1 MLILAGFVV
10 FQSIKP
16 EGTHTTL
23 AAAPGVNYAIPALLI
38 SSPEPR
44 RPGMHLLTLL
54 LLLPALGA
62 LLIALLPGQQLRL
75 IRTVALTAAAA
86 TLCFSW
92 GLLSVFETGTAALQ
106 FFEETPWNP
115 RLGTS
120 YALGVD
126 GISFPMV
133 LLATLLT
140 FIAVL
145 ASANIRDRAK
155 WYFVLVLLLE
165 TAMLGVF
172 MARDWTLFY
181 LLWELTLIPLF
192 FLIGGWGGR
201 RRHQA
206 ALNFVLY
213 TMGGSV
219 FMLISLLVLF
229 DNIPAH
235 SFSMD
240 TMTSGAR
247 LLPAHTQVMIFLGFL
262 VGFGVKMPIF
272 PIHGWLPLA
281 HVEAP
286 SPISILLSGILLKM
300 GSYGLIRAATMLP
313 EAIVALQPLLAGL
326 ALFSLIYGGLL
337 AWRQTDLK
345 AMIAYSSVSH
355 MGIVLLGIAA
365 LNIAGLTG
373 ALMQMVA
380 HGLVAGALFLLI
392 GLLYER
398 THTRDVNDYS
408 SLMQV
413 TPRFAFFTSLA
424 LLAGMAVPGTAGF
437 IAELHA
443 IIGGFEAWGW
453 MILLI
458 SVGMMVTAAYSVRT
472 IGRLFTGPVH
482 SRMRD
487 VQDLQPVELTA
498 AGVLATAIILL
509 GIAPRPALEL
519 MATSISQLSA
529 ALTGIPGG

>member
-1 MLILAGFVV
+1 M
-10 FQSIKP
+10 P
-16 EGTHTTL
+16 
-23 AAAPGVNYAIPALLI
+23 
-38 SSPEPR
+38 
-44 RPGMHLLTLL
+44 LLTSL
-54 LLLPALGA
+54 LLLPAIGA
-62 LLIALLPGQQLRL
+62 ALISVLPGQQIRL
-75 IRTVALTAAAA
+75 IRTVALSAAAA
-86 TLCFSW
+86 AMLLSW
-92 GLLSVFETGTAALQ
+92 GLLSMFDTGMAGLQ
-106 FFEETPWNP
+106 FVEAVPWNP

-120 YALGVD
+120 YALGLD
-126 GISFPMV
+126 GFSLPMV
-133 LLATLLT
+133 LLATLLC
-140 FIAVL
+140 FITLL
-145 ASANIRDRAK
+145 ASRSIRERAK
-155 WYFVLVLLLE
+155 WYFVLVLVLE
-165 TAMLGVF
+165 SAMLGVF
-172 MARDWTLFY
+172 MAQDWTLFY

-192 FLIGGWGGR
+192 FLIDRWGGR

-229 DNIPAH
+229 DVTPAH
-235 SFSMD
+235 SFAMASMGD
-240 TMTSGAR
+240 GAR
-247 LLPAHTQVMIFLGFL
+247 MLPEHTQVLIFFGFL
-262 VGFGVKMPIF
+262 IGFGVKMSIF

-286 SPISILLSGILLKM
+286 SPISILLSGVLLKM

-313 EAIVALQPLLAGL
+313 EAIAALQPLLAGL

-337 AWRQTDLK
+337 AWRQSDLK

-365 LNIAGLTG
+365 FNIAGLTG
-373 ALMQMVA
+373 AVMQMVA

-424 LLAGMAVPGTAGF
+424 LLAGMGIPGTAGF

-443 IIGGFEAWGW
+443 IIGGFERWGW
-453 MILLI
+453 LILLV
-458 SVGMMVTAAYSVRT
+458 SVGMLISAAYSVRT
-472 IGRLFTGPVH
+472 IGRLFTGPVRP
-482 SRMRD
+482 RMRN
-487 VQDLQPVELTA
+487 VLDLRAMEMTA
-498 AGVLATAIILL
+498 AGVLAIGIILL
-509 GIAPRPALEL
+509 GVAPQPALQL
-519 MATSISQLSA
+519 MSASIKQLSA
-529 ALTGIPGG
+529 NFAGL